1 MKDIFGN
8 RKPVQIETGEYWFN
22 GNIIQLQNHP
32 KLKPFLVFQDT
43 ARKGDNISPVGFY
56 SFKEAIEHCLKNPC
70 RSPDHLP
77 KDYL

>member
-8 RKPVQIETGEYWFN
+8 RKPVQIEIGEYWFN

-32 KLKPFLVFQDT
+32 KLKPFLVFQDRDRT
-43 ARKGDNISPVGFY
+43 GDNISPEGFFSY
-56 SFKEAIEHCLKNPC
+56 KDAIDYCLRNPC
-70 RSPDHLP
+70 TKPDRFP